1 MKHNTFIKRSVCSV
15 AALAALGGAGL
26 AAAPGAHALTAPP
39 AQTVNYTGGVQWV
52 TVPQGVDRLSITAT
66 GGDGGAF
73 DAFADK
79 VTEGTGAVVSG
90 SIAVVPGQ
98 KVAISVGGEGQIGGT
113 GSSDP
118 HGGWGGLG
126 MNGGNGNGASD
137 HQRTSGAGGGAT
149 TIQIENADG
158 SDLHTILIAG
168 GGGGTAGPSG
178 DEVNVGV
185 GGNAGAGWGGQNGTT
200 AFDPMGGSGGHAAT
214 QTDGVGERG
223 LGGSGLGGNGG
234 GGGGGLEGG
243 SGGGGAKGTSAG
255 GGGGSGSS
263 ATYGMT
269 GTSITQRWNGDQQIA
284 ENGQVVLTWLA

>member
-1 MKHNTFIKRSVCSV
+1 M
-15 AALAALGGAGL
+15 
-26 AAAPGAHALTAPP
+26 
-39 AQTVNYTGGVQWV
+39 
-52 TVPQGVDRLSITAT
+52 
-66 GGDGGAF
+66 
-73 DAFADK
+73 
-79 VTEGTGAVVSG
+79 
-90 SIAVVPGQ
+90 
-98 KVAISVGGEGQIGGT
+98 AISVGGEGQIGGT

-126 MNGGNGNGASD
+126 MDGGNGNGASD

-158 SDLHTILIAG
+158 SDLHTVLI
-168 GGGGTAGPSG
+168 
-178 DEVNVGV
+178 
-185 GGNAGAGWGGQNGTT
+185 AGWGGQNGTT

-214 QTDGVGERG
+214 QADGVGGRG

-269 GTSITQRWNGDQQIA
+269 GTSISQRWNGDQHLA
-284 ENGQVVLTWLA
+284 ENGQAVITWLDN